1 MKEKKDYTRDIA
13 AIRSMMERSSN
24 FLSLSGRAGI
34 MAGIYA
40 LAGAYIAYAV
50 FHFNPDRVLAYA
62 DASTGSIHA
71 ISSEVILL
79 AVSVFV
85 LALVTAV
92 YLSNKN
98 ATERGEK
105 LWNSTSRQLLADVT
119 VPFLTSVAAILI
131 LISHN
136 LIGLLAPFCLLFYG
150 LALHSAGK
158 FTFKEIRI
166 LGLVQIVLGL
176 FSAYFVEYGL
186 VCWALG
192 FGVAHIIYGIYMHYK
207 YER

>member
-13 AIRSMMERSSN
+13 EIRSMMERSSK

-62 DASTGSIHA
+62 DATTGSIHA

-85 LALVTAV
+85 LDLVTAV

-98 ATERGEK
+98 ATERGET
-105 LWNSTSRQLLADVT
+105 LEFN
-119 VPFLTSVAAILI
+119 FAA
-131 LISHN
+131 
-136 LIGLLAPFCLLFYG
+136 A
-150 LALHSAGK
+150 
-158 FTFKEIRI
+158 
-166 LGLVQIVLGL
+166 
-176 FSAYFVEYGL
+176 FS
-186 VCWALG
+186 
-192 FGVAHIIYGIYMHYK
+192 
-207 YER
+207 

>member
-1 MKEKKDYTRDIA
+1 MKEKKDYTRDLA
-13 AIRSMMERSSN
+13 EIRSMMERSSK

-50 FHFNPDRVLAYA
+50 FNFNPDRVLAYA
-62 DASTGSIHA
+62 DATTGSIHA

-98 ATERGEK
+98 ATER
-105 LWNSTSRQLLADVT
+105 
-119 VPFLTSVAAILI
+119 
-131 LISHN
+131 
-136 LIGLLAPFCLLFYG
+136 LLAPFCLLFYG